1 MIVKKWK
8 IVLTALVL
16 ILAIGAG
23 TLYYFLNIK
32 DYKTADNKVNEIVK
46 TDYNVKLPGEESED
60 SPASSDGN
68 SKGKNTGTT
77 EAGLIAVN
85 NSGEKTG
92 SEAANDTTGGNAG
105 TSAQQSNNQTN
116 SSTSEGSKPTA
127 ASIINRYEPSFRDLE
142 SQADGKLNSLLSY
155 AKNEYQTKKA
165 NKEDISYF
173 YFYSKYTSAAKT
185 LESST
190 DASFNYIYNALVNEL
205 QQAGFS
211 SSEAKPIKDHY
222 TSMKKQRRSALMNK
236 AMAHSG

>member
-1 MIVKKWK
+1 MKKWK
-8 IVLTALVL
+8 IVLTAFVL
-16 ILAIGAG
+16 MLAIGAG

-32 DYKTADNKVNEIVK
+32 DYKTADSKVNEIVQ
-46 TDYNVKLPGEESED
+46 TDYNVKLPGKESKD

-68 SKGKNTGTT
+68 SKGKNTGS
-77 EAGLIAVN
+77 ADSGLIAVN
-85 NSGEKTG
+85 NSVETDG
-92 SEAANDTTGGNAG
+92 SGVGGDTTGGNAG

-116 SSTSEGSKPTA
+116 STTSENSKPSA

-155 AKNEYQTKKA
+155 AMNEYQTKKA

-190 DASFNYIYNALVNEL
+190 DATFNYIYNALVNEL

-222 TSMKKQRRSALMNK
+222 TSLKKQRRSALMNK
-236 AMAHSG
+236 AMEHSG